1 MAGKDVPQSQL
12 AITCPRSQILVLAPR
27 REGKGLACVRARQS
41 HRYPTR
47 QAGLRVSH
55 SWPWTPKFPMAPP
68 PKRGAGVTGLVE
80 GVKGV
85 GLQLPQAGVAEARR
99 KEARPGTGADD
110 PDLRGV
116 RASPSELRG
125 ECWAAGGTRSR
136 ERCAQPQA
144 DARGPPGP
152 RSRPAHRHGRRV
164 QREALVVVVQGP
176 VQRVLQLR
184 PRTPLGL
191 ADPLLAL
198 VVHPAGSPPA
208 GSATTSAQLASCHQ
222 CAAPLPA
229 PQKGCLNKIK
239 QTKVK

>member
-1 MAGKDVPQSQL
+1 M
-12 AITCPRSQILVLAPR
+12 
-27 REGKGLACVRARQS
+27 
-41 HRYPTR
+41 
-47 QAGLRVSH
+47 
-55 SWPWTPKFPMAPP
+55 
-68 PKRGAGVTGLVE
+68 E

-85 GLQLPQAGVAEARR
+85 RLQLPSAGAAAARR
-99 KEARPGTGADD
+99 KEARAGTGADD

-125 ECWAAGGTRSR
+125 QCWAAPLRSR

-164 QREALVVVVQGP
+164 QWEALVVVVPGP

-191 ADPLLAL
+191 TDPLLAL

-229 PQKGCLNKIK
+229 HTHTQTRATAGPRRPSLRPGAFKVAFQKIHSLTTFRASGWTSGCRLPPDSGLSR
-239 QTKVK
+239 